1 MTARFMLAPAALA
14 LLAGTL
20 CEAAAAPNDDAL
32 DAVLDAYQKKVHTQL
47 KGDVARFEK
56 LQDGSP
62 RAVVRWKG
70 STHQFPPI
78 PDLEPSLEELK
89 STFALA
95 ALPGSW
101 VMRFNEIGGKLF
113 LDGLRD
119 GRTRVPDQRWKSL
132 HDDLGDREIPRADI
146 PEMGDILPGFSPK
159 IDYAARKVPYQEL
172 ALVQAE
178 VRKTLANIPG
188 AARRTVYEVPDD
200 NAVGGVLIGVFQR
213 HHQIAK
219 KIGEALRTKVAG
231 VAMKALLDLQAE
243 VYGALRRKLGRDPK
257 AEDIAKFGKLMS
269 KEWRKLA
276 RFKHGRDYFAGFR
289 AIQNAGG
296 GTGSGTA
303 SDLLP
308 VGGTGGGTSGGTMTG
323 TGTGTGGTSEDA
335 PIGQVPGGGTGDGTA
350 EVEAGGG
357 TGQG

>member
-1 MTARFMLAPAALA
+1 MTARILLVPAALA
-14 LLAGTL
+14 LAGAWTGASADPL
-20 CEAAAAPNDDAL
+20 DAAL
-32 DAVLDAYQKKVHTQL
+32 DTYQKKVHKAL
-47 KGDVARFEK
+47 EAEVAKFEK
-56 LQDGSP
+56 LQNGSP

-89 STFALA
+89 GTYALA

-101 VMRFNEIGGKLF
+101 VLSFNEIGGKLF

-119 GRTRVPDQRWKSL
+119 GKTGVPAEGWKSL
-132 HDDLGDREIPRADI
+132 QDDLGDREIPRADI
-146 PEMGDILPGFSPK
+146 PEVGDILPGYSPK
-159 IDYAARKVPYQEL
+159 VDYASRKVPYQEL

-188 AARRTVYEVPDD
+188 ASRRTVYEVPDD
-200 NAVGGVLIGVFQR
+200 QAVGGVLISTFER
-213 HHQIAK
+213 HHKTAK
-219 KIGEALRTKVAG
+219 KIGEALREKVAG
-231 VAMKALLDLQAE
+231 VAMKHLLDLQAE
-243 VYGALRRKLGRDPK
+243 VHGALRTKLGRDPLPD
-257 AEDIAKFGKLMS
+257 DIAKFGKLMS

-276 RFKHGRDYFAGFR
+276 RFKHARDYFAGFR
-289 AIQNAGG
+289 AMQSSNG

-308 VGGTGGGTSGGTMTG
+308 VGGTGGGTSGGTMEGTG
-323 TGTGTGGTSEDA
+323 TGTGTTGEDA
-335 PIGQVPGGGTGDGTA
+335 PIGQVPGGGTGDGAA
-350 EVEAGGG
+350 EAKDEGSPG